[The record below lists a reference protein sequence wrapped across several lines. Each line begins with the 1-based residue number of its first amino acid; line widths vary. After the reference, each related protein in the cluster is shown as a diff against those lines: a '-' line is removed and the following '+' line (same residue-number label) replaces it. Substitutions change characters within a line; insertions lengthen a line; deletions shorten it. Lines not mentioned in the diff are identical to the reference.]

1 MKALLAKWKA
11 LLLKSVNEIKTF
23 NWNDLND
30 PTTIGVWPGPIKIVL
45 CLMLFTAGLGL
56 GYWFDIKAVQEE
68 LATVAGEE
76 SGLKADLESKAV
88 LAANLDAYRQQM
100 MDMDESFGDL
110 LRQLPG
116 QTEVPGLLDDITYT
130 GLGSGLEF
138 TNIAL
143 DKETT
148 QEFYVELP
156 IKIEVTGTY
165 HDFGAFVSGVSSL
178 SRIVTLHDFA
188 ITAPDNRSALK
199 MRITARTYRYKSP
212 EDEKKA
218 GAKK

>member
-1 MKALLAKWKA
+1 MKALLASWKK
-11 LLLKSVNEIKTF
+11 LLLKSINEIKNF

-56 GYWFDIKAVQEE
+56 GYWFDIKNVQEE

-76 SGLKADLESKAV
+76 GGLKADLESKAV

-100 MDMDESFGDL
+100 MDMEESFGDL

-138 TNIAL
+138 SNIAL
-143 DKETT
+143 DKEAT

-178 SRIVTLHDFA
+178 SRIVTLHDFS
-188 ITAPDNRSALK
+188 ITAPDSRSALK
-199 MRITARTYRYKSP
+199 MKITARTYRYKSA
-212 EDEKKA
+212 EDDKIA
-218 GAKK
+218 GARK